1 MSNDDRLKDVDRIL
15 EEVRQ
20 AMTWTEERRDINEL
34 RALQMLLE
42 VTKTIHNIRDT
53 RELITFVLDSMVA
66 FADGDRAFL
75 MMADDDGTMRYKMGR
90 DANHAYIPVELF
102 TPSSGVIEKTLEK
115 GGAVVVPDAQSD
127 ESLKNNISIQQLQL
141 RTVMCSPLLIKG
153 EPIGLLYV
161 DGKRTIGRYSRAHLN
176 VVASLADQAALAI
189 HNAKKFETHT

>member
-1 MSNDDRLKDVDRIL
+1 
-15 EEVRQ
+15 
-20 AMTWTEERRDINEL
+20 
-34 RALQMLLE
+34 
-42 VTKTIHNIRDT
+42 
-53 RELITFVLDSMVA
+53 MVA

-75 MMADDDGTMRYKMGR
+75 IMMDDDGAMRYKMGR
-90 DANHAYIPVELF
+90 DAHHGYIPVELF

-141 RTVMCSPLLIKG
+141 RTVMCSPLMIKG

-161 DGKRTIGRYSRAHLN
+161 DGKRAIGRYSRAHLN